1 MGLAVVLG
9 LAVITTGA
17 LVVIVDVVLAFVVV
31 IVSVY
36 LFVGD
41 VLLIRLGGD
50 EAGNKSIIIGS
61 EDDPDDG

>member
-17 LVVIVDVVLAFVVV
+17 LVGAALVRFVV
-31 IVSVY
+31 ISVY
-36 LFVGD
+36 LFVDD
-41 VLLIRLGGD
+41 VLLITFGD
-50 EAGNKSIIIGS
+50 KGNKSIIIGL